1 MSDTKLPRV
10 AAALPGILP
19 GIVIAAVLAAGA
31 AATSYAHHS
40 FAAQYDSTKP
50 IKLEGVVTR
59 LEWTNPH
66 VYVFIDVA
74 GKNGAVTNW
83 GFEMGPPHMLQ
94 KAGWKKNSL
103 TLGEQVQIEGW
114 LARDG
119 SNHANARRVT
129 RASTGEVLGAAS
141 SAGQTLTGT
150 GGGQRPAPA
159 KGTQAIGSQQPAP
172 GGTR

>member
-1 MSDTKLPRV
+1 MSTSKFLRLARPAFV
-10 AAALPGILP
+10 ALSVAT
-19 GIVIAAVLAAGA
+19 AVA
-31 AATSYAHHS
+31 SYAHHS
-40 FAAQYDSTKP
+40 FGAQYDSTKP
-50 IKLEGVVTR
+50 IKLMGVVTR

-66 VYVFIDVA
+66 VYIFIDVT

-103 TLGEQVQIEGW
+103 ALGEQVEIEGW

-119 SNHANARRVT
+119 SNHANARKVT
-129 RASTGEVLGAAS
+129 RTSTGQVLGAAS
-141 SAGQTLTGT
+141 SAGQTLTGSPPNQSPQT
-150 GGGQRPAPA
+150 KEPVKP
-159 KGTQAIGSQQPAP
+159 GS